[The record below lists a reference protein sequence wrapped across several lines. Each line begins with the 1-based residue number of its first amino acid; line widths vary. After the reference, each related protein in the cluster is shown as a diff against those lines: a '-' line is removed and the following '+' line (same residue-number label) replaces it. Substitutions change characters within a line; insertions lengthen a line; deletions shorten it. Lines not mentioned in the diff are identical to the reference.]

1 VVHSMTATGHQFTTG
16 NIGHNQTTLFGAP
29 EKKGVYHYYCFVH
42 QFMVATLRVT
52 RPFPP
57 ANG

>member
-1 VVHSMTATGHQFTTG
+1 MTATGHQFTTG

-42 QFMVATLRVT
+42 QFMVAILRVT